1 MRKVSAL
8 IGFSLGLLASIGIV
22 LWTGAPR
29 RVNYAFV
36 GDDSQY
42 SEFLGMPGLMAAL
55 GRRFAGSGC
64 SPRLRCR
71 RADVEGA
78 RVTRIPRE
86 VARTA

>member
-8 IGFSLGLLASIGIV
+8 IGFSLGLIASIGIV

-42 SEFLGMPGLMAAL
+42 SEFLGMPGPLGALAVGLPVLGAVVGLVVGVLM
-55 GRRFAGSGC
+55 S
-64 SPRLRCR
+64 
-71 RADVEGA
+71 RARG
-78 RVTRIPRE
+78 
-86 VARTA
+86 

>member
-1 MRKVSAL
+1 MRKVCAS

-55 GRRFAGSGC
+55 VVGLPVLGAVLGFVVGALMS
-64 SPRLRCR
+64 
-71 RADVEGA
+71 RARG
-78 RVTRIPRE
+78 
-86 VARTA
+86 

>member
-1 MRKVSAL
+1 M
-8 IGFSLGLLASIGIV
+8 ASIGIV

-55 GRRFAGSGC
+55 VVGLPVLGAVLGFVVGALMS
-64 SPRLRCR
+64 
-71 RADVEGA
+71 RARG
-78 RVTRIPRE
+78 
-86 VARTA
+86 

>member
-8 IGFSLGLLASIGIV
+8 IGFSLGLIASIGIV

-55 GRRFAGSGC
+55 VVGLPVLGAVVGLVVGVLMS
-64 SPRLRCR
+64 
-71 RADVEGA
+71 RARG
-78 RVTRIPRE
+78 
-86 VARTA
+86 